1 MTLTVHVLGQDYVH
15 EEVASNRKNS
25 PDHKHALQAL
35 IDTLIDIDLEHER
48 QREDLSRST
57 LDPAS
62 KHRMLKKLGEQHRER
77 RDPHVRQLI
86 AWQEG
91 WT

>member
-1 MTLTVHVLGQDYVH
+1 MTMTVHMLREDYVRD
-15 EEVASNRKNS
+15 EVPSNRRNS
-25 PDHKHALQAL
+25 PDLQHALRAL